1 MEKNI
6 STLLNILNLEEKAAL
21 VAGTNFMYTNPVPRL
36 GIRSIRMSDG
46 PHGLRVQKEGG
57 DNGVSQS
64 EPSTAFPTAA
74 LTACGWNEENLY
86 KMGQAMAHEAKYYG
100 IDVILG
106 PGVNIKRN
114 PLGGR
119 NFEYFSEDPFLTG
132 KLGAAEVKGI
142 QEENIGVS
150 CKHFALNNAENYRF
164 LGNSICDERAMR
176 EIYLKPF
183 EIVVKE
189 AKPQTVMCAYNQIN
203 GTYCSENHFL
213 LTDVLRKEWGFNGL
227 VMTDWGATHNRIKM
241 LEAGLD
247 LEMPGDTNICRKWII
262 DGIRE
267 KRLSMDVLD
276 KAVRNV
282 LNLVEK
288 HPAQEKKTIDFH
300 KHAHLSYEIASDCAV
315 LLKNDDGI
323 LPLKKEGEVFITGEL
338 FEKMRYQGAGSS
350 MINPVE
356 YITPKTAFDNHQVKY
371 VYAKGYKENAV
382 KSDNKLLFEALQAAD
397 RFDKALVFAGL
408 TDYVESE
415 GCDRNDMS
423 LPENQLNLINALL
436 KKGKEVIVVL
446 YLGSPVELP
455 FVNGVK
461 AILNMYLPGEVG
473 GEATYSLLFGE
484 KNPSGKLAETWV
496 KSYKE
501 VPYGNYFSKKADEI
515 YKESIFV
522 GYRYY
527 LNHPEKIL
535 FPFGFGLSYSCF
547 EYDDLVIKEEKDAIR
562 VSVNVKNT
570 SFVYG
575 AEIVQIYVKAPNKV
589 FRAQK
594 ELKGFAKVYL
604 KPNEK
609 KKVEIQ
615 IRKDDLR
622 YWNIAEKR
630 YVLEDGEYEIQACS
644 NSMKVELSSSLNIQG
659 ENIPFPNSKNVED
672 MYRNSPEL
680 ISDKIFEEMS
690 GLLIPKPRKR
700 KPITLESRFTDL
712 KGTFIGKILFNAV
725 LSVAKKQEKKAKKL
739 PDGPERDNQ
748 LKGAFFLKRIL
759 ESNSLITMTMSAGT
773 SCPYNF
779 AKGMMDLANGHIIR
793 GVKDICSPIKVPP
806 LPKDEREAKIK
817 TQGDNIYGKDEN
829 NRS

>member
-1 MEKNI
+1 MGKNI
-6 STLLNILNLEEKAAL
+6 DNFLNVLTLEEKAAL
-21 VAGTNFMYTNPVPRL
+21 VSGTNFMHTNPIPRF

-57 DNGVSQS
+57 DNGVTGSD
-64 EPSTAFPTAA
+64 PSTAFPTAA

-119 NFEYFSEDPFLTG
+119 NFEYFSEDPLLAG

-213 LTDVLRKEWGFNGL
+213 LTDVLRKEWGFDGL

-262 DGIRE
+262 DGIKE
-267 KRLSMDVLD
+267 NTLSMEKLD
-276 KAVRNV
+276 DAVRNV

-288 HPAQEKKTIDFH
+288 HPVQENETVDFH
-300 KHAHLSYEIASDCAV
+300 KHASLAYEIASDCAV
-315 LLKNDDGI
+315 LLKNNDAI
-323 LPLKKEGEVFITGEL
+323 LPLKKEEEIFITGEL

-350 MINPVE
+350 MINPAE
-356 YITPKTAFDNHQVKY
+356 YITPKMAFDKHQVKY
-371 VYAKGYKENAV
+371 VYAKGYKENA
-382 KSDNKLLFEALQAAD
+382 KETDNNLLDEALQTSAA
-397 RFDKALVFAGL
+397 FDKVLVFAGL

-423 LPENQLNLINALL
+423 LPKNQLDLIDALL

-455 FVNGVK
+455 FVNDVK

-501 VPYGNYFSKKADEI
+501 VPYGNVFSKKADEV

-535 FPFGFGLSYSCF
+535 FPFGFGLSYSSF
-547 EYDDLVIKEEKDAIR
+547 EYDDLAIKDEKDVIR

-570 SFVYG
+570 GPLYG

-589 FRAQK
+589 FRAPK

-615 IRKDDLR
+615 IHKDDLR
-622 YWNIAEKR
+622 YWNISEKR

-644 NSMKVELSSSLNIQG
+644 NSMKVELSSSINIQG
-659 ENIPFPNSKNVED
+659 ENVPFPYSKNVQD
-672 MYRNSPEL
+672 MYMNSLESIP
-680 ISDKIFEEMS
+680 DNVFEEMS
-690 GLLIPKPRKR
+690 GLLIPGPRKR

-725 LSVAKKQEKKAKKL
+725 LSVAKKQEKKTKKL
-739 PDGPERDNQ
+739 SDGPERDNQ
-748 LKGAFFLKRIL
+748 LKGALFLKRIL

-773 SCPYNF
+773 ACPYNF
-779 AKGMMDLANGHIIR
+779 AKGMMNLANGHIIR
-793 GVKDICSPIKVPP
+793 GVKDMCSPIKVPP
-806 LPKDEREAKIK
+806 LPKDEQNAKQHK
-817 TQGDNIYGKDEN
+817 
-829 NRS
+829 

>member
-6 STLLNILNLEEKAAL
+6 STLLNILNLEEKTAL

-350 MINPVE
+350 MINPAE

-570 SFVYG
+570 GFVYG

>member
-1 MEKNI
+1 
-6 STLLNILNLEEKAAL
+6 
-21 VAGTNFMYTNPVPRL
+21 
-36 GIRSIRMSDG
+36 
-46 PHGLRVQKEGG
+46 
-57 DNGVSQS
+57 
-64 EPSTAFPTAA
+64 
-74 LTACGWNEENLY
+74 
-86 KMGQAMAHEAKYYG
+86 
-100 IDVILG
+100 
-106 PGVNIKRN
+106 
-114 PLGGR
+114 
-119 NFEYFSEDPFLTG
+119 
-132 KLGAAEVKGI
+132 
-142 QEENIGVS
+142 
-150 CKHFALNNAENYRF
+150 
-164 LGNSICDERAMR
+164 
-176 EIYLKPF
+176 
-183 EIVVKE
+183 
-189 AKPQTVMCAYNQIN
+189 
-203 GTYCSENHFL
+203 L

-288 HPAQEKKTIDFH
+288 HPAQKKKTIDFH

-350 MINPVE
+350 MINPAE
-356 YITPKTAFDNHQVKY
+356 YITPKMAFDKHQVKY

-570 SFVYG
+570 GFVYG

>member
-1 MEKNI
+1 
-6 STLLNILNLEEKAAL
+6 
-21 VAGTNFMYTNPVPRL
+21 
-36 GIRSIRMSDG
+36 MSDG

-350 MINPVE
+350 MINPAE

-570 SFVYG
+570 GFVYG

-659 ENIPFPNSKNVED
+659 ENIPFPYSKNVED

>member
-350 MINPVE
+350 MINPAE

-570 SFVYG
+570 GFVYG

>member
-1 MEKNI
+1 MGKNI
-6 STLLNILNLEEKAAL
+6 DNFLNVLTLEEKAAL
-21 VAGTNFMYTNPVPRL
+21 VSGTNFMYTNPIPRL

-46 PHGLRVQKEGG
+46 PHGLRVQKEDG
-57 DNGVSQS
+57 DNGVTGSD
-64 EPSTAFPTAA
+64 PSTAFPTAA

-119 NFEYFSEDPFLTG
+119 NFEYFSEDPLLAG

-142 QEENIGVS
+142 QEENVGVS

-213 LTDVLRKEWGFNGL
+213 LTDVLRKEWGFDGL

-262 DGIRE
+262 DGIKE
-267 KRLSMDVLD
+267 NTLSMEKLD
-276 KAVRNV
+276 DAVRNV

-288 HPAQEKKTIDFH
+288 HPVQEKETVDFR
-300 KHAHLSYEIASDCAV
+300 KHASLAYEIASDCAV
-315 LLKNDDGI
+315 LLKNNDGI
-323 LPLKKEGEVFITGEL
+323 LPLKKEEEVFITGEL

-350 MINPVE
+350 MINPAE
-356 YITPKTAFDNHQVKY
+356 YITPKMAFDKHQVKY
-371 VYAKGYKENAV
+371 VYAKGYKENA
-382 KSDNKLLFEALQAAD
+382 KETDSKLIDEALQTSAA
-397 RFDKALVFAGL
+397 FDKVLVFAGL

-423 LPENQLNLINALL
+423 LPKNQLDLIDAVL

-473 GEATYSLLFGE
+473 GEATYSLLFGK

-501 VPYGNYFSKKADEI
+501 VPYGNVFSKKADEV

-535 FPFGFGLSYSCF
+535 FPFGFGLSYSSF
-547 EYDDLVIKEEKDAIR
+547 EYDDLAIKDEKDAIR

-570 SFVYG
+570 GSLYG

-589 FRAQK
+589 FRAPK

-615 IRKDDLR
+615 IHKDDLR
-622 YWNIAEKR
+622 YWNISKKR
-630 YVLEDGEYEIQACS
+630 YVLEDGENEIQACS
-644 NSMKVELSSSLNIQG
+644 NSMKVELSSSINIQG
-659 ENIPFPNSKNVED
+659 ENVPSPYSKNVQD
-672 MYRNSPEL
+672 MYMNSLESIP
-680 ISDKIFEEMS
+680 DNVFEEMS
-690 GLLIPKPRKR
+690 GLLIPGPRKR
-700 KPITLESRFTDL
+700 KPITLENRFTDL

-748 LKGAFFLKRIL
+748 LKGALFLKRIL
-759 ESNSLITMTMSAGT
+759 ESNSLMTMTMSAGT
-773 SCPYNF
+773 ACPYNF

-793 GVKDICSPIKVPP
+793 GVKDMCSPIKVPP
-806 LPKDEREAKIK
+806 LPKDEQNAKQHK
-817 TQGDNIYGKDEN
+817 
-829 NRS
+829 

>member
-350 MINPVE
+350 MINPAE

-570 SFVYG
+570 GFVYG

-659 ENIPFPNSKNVED
+659 ENIPFPYSKNVED

>member
-350 MINPVE
+350 MINPAE
-356 YITPKTAFDNHQVKY
+356 YITPKMAFDNHQVKY

-570 SFVYG
+570 GFVYG

-680 ISDKIFEEMS
+680 IPDKIFEEMS

>member
-288 HPAQEKKTIDFH
+288 HPAQKKKTIDFH

-350 MINPVE
+350 MINPAE
-356 YITPKTAFDNHQVKY
+356 YITPKMAFDNHQVKY

-570 SFVYG
+570 GFVYG

>member
-1 MEKNI
+1 MGKNI
-6 STLLNILNLEEKAAL
+6 DNFLSVLTLEEKAAL
-21 VAGTNFMYTNPVPRL
+21 VSGTNFMYTNPISRL

-57 DNGVSQS
+57 DNGVTGSD
-64 EPSTAFPTAA
+64 PSSAFPTAA

-119 NFEYFSEDPFLTG
+119 NFEYFSEDPLLAG

-189 AKPQTVMCAYNQIN
+189 AKPQTIMCAYNQIN

-213 LTDVLRKEWGFNGL
+213 LTDVLRKEWGFDGL

-262 DGIRE
+262 DGIKE
-267 KRLSMDVLD
+267 NTLSMEKLD
-276 KAVRNV
+276 DAVRNV

-288 HPAQEKKTIDFH
+288 HPVQEKETVDFH
-300 KHAHLSYEIASDCAV
+300 KHASLAYEIASDCAV
-315 LLKNDDGI
+315 LLKNNDAI
-323 LPLKKEGEVFITGEL
+323 LPLKKEEEVFITGEL

-350 MINPVE
+350 MINPAE
-356 YITPKTAFDNHQVKY
+356 YITPKMAFDKHQVKY
-371 VYAKGYKENAV
+371 VYAKGYKENA
-382 KSDNKLLFEALQAAD
+382 KETDNNLLDEALQTSAA
-397 RFDKALVFAGL
+397 FDKVLVFAGL

-423 LPENQLNLINALL
+423 LPKNQLDLIDALL

-473 GEATYSLLFGE
+473 GEASYSLLFGE

-501 VPYGNYFSKKADEI
+501 VPYGNVFSKKADEV

-535 FPFGFGLSYSCF
+535 FPFGFGLSYSSF
-547 EYDDLVIKEEKDAIR
+547 EYDDLAIKDEKDAIR

-570 SFVYG
+570 GSLYG

-589 FRAQK
+589 LRAPK

-609 KKVEIQ
+609 KKAEIQ
-615 IRKDDLR
+615 IHKDDLR
-622 YWNIAEKR
+622 YWNISKKR

-644 NSMKVELSSSLNIQG
+644 NSMKVELSSSINIQG
-659 ENIPFPNSKNVED
+659 ENVPSPYSKNVQD
-672 MYRNSPEL
+672 MYMNSLESIP
-680 ISDKIFEEMS
+680 DNVFEEMS
-690 GLLIPKPRKR
+690 GLLIPGPRKR

-712 KGTFIGKILFNAV
+712 KGTFIGKIMFNAV

-748 LKGAFFLKRIL
+748 LKGALFLKRIL
-759 ESNSLITMTMSAGT
+759 ESNSLMTMTMSAGT
-773 SCPYNF
+773 ACPYNF

-793 GVKDICSPIKVPP
+793 GVKDMCSPIKVPP
-806 LPKDEREAKIK
+806 LPKDEQNAKQHK
-817 TQGDNIYGKDEN
+817 
-829 NRS
+829 

>member
-288 HPAQEKKTIDFH
+288 HPAQKKKTIDFH

-350 MINPVE
+350 MINPAE

-570 SFVYG
+570 GFVYG

>member
-1 MEKNI
+1 MGKNI
-6 STLLNILNLEEKAAL
+6 DNFLSVLTLEEKAAL
-21 VAGTNFMYTNPVPRL
+21 VSGTNFMHTNPIPRL
-36 GIRSIRMSDG
+36 GIQSIRMSDG

-57 DNGVSQS
+57 DNGVTGSD
-64 EPSTAFPTAA
+64 PSTAFPTAA

-119 NFEYFSEDPFLTG
+119 NFEYFSEDPLLAG

-142 QEENIGVS
+142 QEENIGIS

-189 AKPQTVMCAYNQIN
+189 AKPQTIMCAYNQIN

-213 LTDVLRKEWGFNGL
+213 LTDVLRKEWGFDGL

-262 DGIRE
+262 DGIKE
-267 KRLSMDVLD
+267 NTLSMEKLD
-276 KAVRNV
+276 DAVRNV
-282 LNLVEK
+282 LNLVKK
-288 HPAQEKKTIDFH
+288 HPVQEKETVDFH
-300 KHAHLSYEIASDCAV
+300 KHASLAYEIASDCAV
-315 LLKNDDGI
+315 LLKNNDGI
-323 LPLKKEGEVFITGEL
+323 SPLKKEEEVFITGEL

-350 MINPVE
+350 MINPAE
-356 YITPKTAFDNHQVKY
+356 YITPKMAFDKHQVKY
-371 VYAKGYKENAV
+371 VYAKGYKENA
-382 KSDNKLLFEALQAAD
+382 KETDNNLLDEALQTSAA
-397 RFDKALVFAGL
+397 FDKVLVFAGL

-423 LPENQLNLINALL
+423 LPKNQLDLIDALL
-436 KKGKEVIVVL
+436 KKGKEVVVVL

-501 VPYGNYFSKKADEI
+501 VPYGNVFSKKADEV

-535 FPFGFGLSYSCF
+535 FPFGFGLSYSSF
-547 EYDDLVIKEEKDAIR
+547 EYDDLAIKDEKDAIR

-570 SFVYG
+570 GSLYG

-589 FRAQK
+589 FRAPK

-615 IRKDDLR
+615 IHKDDLR
-622 YWNIAEKR
+622 YWNISEKR

-644 NSMKVELSSSLNIQG
+644 NSMKVELSSSINIQG
-659 ENIPFPNSKNVED
+659 ENVPSPYSKNVQD
-672 MYRNSPEL
+672 MYMNSLESIP
-680 ISDKIFEEMS
+680 DNVFEEMS
-690 GLLIPKPRKR
+690 GLLIPGPRKR

-712 KGTFIGKILFNAV
+712 KGTFIGNILFNAV

-739 PDGPERDNQ
+739 LDGPERDNQ
-748 LKGAFFLKRIL
+748 LKGALFLKRIL

-773 SCPYNF
+773 ACPYNF

-793 GVKDICSPIKVPP
+793 GVKDMCSPIKVPP
-806 LPKDEREAKIK
+806 LPKDEQNAKQHK
-817 TQGDNIYGKDEN
+817 
-829 NRS
+829 

>member
-6 STLLNILNLEEKAAL
+6 DNLLNILTLEEKAAL
-21 VAGTNFMYTNPVPRL
+21 VAGTNFMYTNPIPRL
-36 GIRSIRMSDG
+36 GIRSVRMSDG

-57 DNGVSQS
+57 DNGVTGSD
-64 EPSTAFPTAA
+64 PSTAFPTAA

-86 KMGQAMAHEAKYYG
+86 KIGQAMAHEAKYYG

-119 NFEYFSEDPFLTG
+119 NFEYFSEDPLLAG

-150 CKHFALNNAENYRF
+150 CKHFALNNVENYRF

-213 LTDVLRKEWGFNGL
+213 LTDVLRKEWGFDGL

-241 LEAGLD
+241 LDADLD

-262 DGIRE
+262 DGIKE
-267 KRLSMDVLD
+267 KTLSTESLNN
-276 KAVRNV
+276 AVRNV
-282 LNLVEK
+282 LNLIEK
-288 HPAQEKKTIDFH
+288 HPAQEKETVDFR
-300 KHAHLSYEIASDCAV
+300 KHASLAYEIASDCAV
-315 LLKNDDGI
+315 LLKNNDGI
-323 LPLKKEGEVFITGEL
+323 LPLKKEEEVFITGEL

-350 MINPVE
+350 MINPAE
-356 YITPKTAFDNHQVKY
+356 YITPKMAFDNHQVKY
-371 VYAKGYKENAV
+371 VYAKGYKEN
-382 KSDNKLLFEALQAAD
+382 KTETDNKLLDEALQASAH
-397 RFDKALVFAGL
+397 FDKVLVFAGL

-423 LPENQLNLINALL
+423 LPKNQLDLIDALL

-496 KSYKE
+496 KSYQE
-501 VPYGNYFSKKADEI
+501 VPYGNVFSKKADEV

-527 LNHPEKIL
+527 LSHPEKIL
-535 FPFGFGLSYSCF
+535 FPFGFGLSYSSF
-547 EYDDLVIKEEKDAIR
+547 EYDDLAIKDEKDAIR

-570 SFVYG
+570 GSLYG

-589 FRAQK
+589 FRAPK

-609 KKVEIQ
+609 KKAEIQ
-615 IRKDDLR
+615 IHKDDLR
-622 YWNIAEKR
+622 YWNISEKR

-644 NSMKVELSSSLNIQG
+644 NSMKVELSSSINIQG
-659 ENIPFPNSKNVED
+659 ENIPSPYSKNVQD
-672 MYRNSPEL
+672 MYINSLESIP
-680 ISDKIFEEMS
+680 DNVFEEMS
-690 GLLIPKPRKR
+690 GLLIPGPRKR

-748 LKGAFFLKRIL
+748 LKGALFLKRIL

-793 GVKDICSPIKVPP
+793 GVKDMCSPIKVPP
-806 LPKDEREAKIK
+806 LPKEEANTKQHK
-817 TQGDNIYGKDEN
+817 
-829 NRS
+829 

>member
-21 VAGTNFMYTNPVPRL
+21 VAGTNFMYTNPVPRI

-350 MINPVE
+350 MINPAE
-356 YITPKTAFDNHQVKY
+356 YITPKMAFDNHQVKY

-570 SFVYG
+570 GFVYG

>member
-6 STLLNILNLEEKAAL
+6 STLLNILNLEEKTAL

-350 MINPVE
+350 MINPAE
-356 YITPKTAFDNHQVKY
+356 YITPKMAFDNHQVKY

-570 SFVYG
+570 GFVYG

-659 ENIPFPNSKNVED
+659 ENIPFPYSKNVED

>member
-350 MINPVE
+350 MINPAE
-356 YITPKTAFDNHQVKY
+356 YITPKMAFDNHQVKY

-570 SFVYG
+570 GFVYG